1 MTRKILYNVLSLLII
16 LIVSCST
23 PPDKTTIDQRAKLA
37 LREVG
42 NTLLVEYQDSTSL
55 VLPVKVL
62 EPFKYELSFENVLAF
77 DPALINSAVRT
88 SFEKASL
95 PINYRVEVIQ
105 CSNGEVGYSYE
116 IFRKS
121 ENNIVPCRGRLFPE
135 GCYKVQVY
143 FTKIDNV
150 FAIKDVL
157 FYALVSAILGFL
169 VLVFYS
175 RYVSYHREDDLED
188 TSLLGT
194 FRFYPEQNKLVK
206 EAKDIPLSRKE
217 CELLEILVANL
228 NLVVKREEL
237 TKKVWEDNGV
247 IVSRSLDTYISKL
260 RKKLQED
267 ESIKITNVHGVGY
280 KLEIV

>member
-1 MTRKILYNVLSLLII
+1 MTRKILYNVSILLII
-16 LIVSCST
+16 LIVGCST

-42 NTLLVEYQDSTSL
+42 NTLLVENQDSTSL

-116 IFRKS
+116 VFREA
-121 ENNIVPCRGRLFPE
+121 ENNIVPCKGRLFPK

-143 FTKIDNV
+143 FTEIDNV
-150 FAIKDVL
+150 FAAKDVL
-157 FYALVSAILGFL
+157 FYALVSVILGFL
-169 VLVFYS
+169 FLVFYS
-175 RYVSYHREDDLED
+175 RYVSYHREEDPED
-188 TSLLGT
+188 TSLLGA

-280 KLEIV
+280 KLEIA

>member
-42 NTLLVEYQDSTSL
+42 NTLLVENQDSTSL